1 MRACNVPEIRK
12 VQDLGPRAKSNW
24 EVGPASLSAKKPFV
38 VYEPSQLQKS
48 RPESGSPSI
57 FPLQV
62 THTRTCSTG
71 QPGLTLP
78 DLKGIAKLARRA
90 STLKHDGQARFQ
102 ADLSGLTLNPQSPTP
117 PESSKLKPLK
127 LQSFS
132 RAKPVNPQARENTE
146 HTQVLTYP
154 QTVNAS
160 AQPLTLSPRGPPCK
174 VKINKLEHR
183 NRTPRTPFLLFEALH

>member
-1 MRACNVPEIRK
+1 MF
-12 VQDLGPRAKSNW
+12 QKSERFR

-57 FPLQV
+57 FPLEV
-62 THTRTCSTG
+62 TGR
-71 QPGLTLP
+71 PGLTLP
-78 DLKGIAKLARRA
+78 DPKGIAKLARRA
-90 STLKHDGQARFQ
+90 SRLKHDGQARFQ
-102 ADLSGLTLNPQSPTP
+102 ADLSGLTLNPRSPTP

-146 HTQVLTYP
+146 HPQVLTYP
-154 QTVNAS
+154 QTINAS

-183 NRTPRTPFLLFEALH
+183 NRTPRTPFLLFEALD